1 MKVFFTSASLNY
13 QLEMIKMSVPMK
25 TIGIIGGMSYESSVT
40 YYHELNRYINKK
52 LGGYHSAKCILYN
65 VQYQDI
71 KDVHQNGNWDKAGEI
86 LAQAALSLKAS
97 GADFIIL
104 ATNTMHLVASRI
116 KEASGLPFLHIAE
129 VTADRLIR
137 DRVRTIGLLGTRFT
151 MEQDFYRNILID
163 YGVNVIIPDKK
174 SIEEIHRII
183 NKELILGKIEELSR
197 HCFQDIIASLK
208 QRGAEGVILG
218 CTEIGLLV
226 RAEDSILPVYDTA
239 LLHVEAAAE
248 YALGCYTGG
257 SI

>member
-1 MKVFFTSASLNY
+1 
-13 QLEMIKMSVPMK
+13 MSVPMK
-25 TIGIIGGMSYESSVT
+25 TIGIIGGMSPESSVT

-71 KDVHQNGNWDKAGEI
+71 KDVHQNGDWDKAGEI
-86 LAQAALSLKAS
+86 LAQAASSLKAA

-104 ATNTMHLVASRI
+104 ATNTMHLVAAKI

-129 VTADRLIR
+129 VTAERLVN
-137 DRVRTIGLLGTRFT
+137 DRVKTVGLLGTRFT
-151 MEQDFYRNILID
+151 MEQDFYKKVLTDHGIQVL
-163 YGVNVIIPDKK
+163 IPDKN

-183 NKELILGKIEELSR
+183 NKELILGKIEESSR
-197 HCFQDIIASLK
+197 KQFQNIIASLK
-208 QRGAEGVILG
+208 QGGADGVILG

-226 RAEDSILPVYDTA
+226 RPEDSTLPVYDTA

-248 YALGCYTGG
+248 YALR
-257 SI
+257 